1 MPSRFG
7 QHSIHRHLAKVGT
20 FITGAVGG
28 VFLLILL
35 GVSLVSSR
43 EELLESTSALA
54 SVLAS
59 NLTASVVFRDPGT
72 AAELLTGLYSAPDVI
87 RATLTLPDGSAFA
100 EFGQADMSLSDD
112 VNVRYA
118 ETLIIPVVLEG
129 ERIAS
134 LSVVVDLWP
143 VYQRL
148 IGVSVLAG
156 LLWLA
161 GILAAYLLSKALNAR
176 VTQPLASLA
185 AMMAEVTGR
194 EDYSKRFSY
203 RENNELGLVVEAFNE
218 LMMRTEDREQRM
230 ESMIAALVKARDDA
244 EAAARSKTSFLANMS
259 HEIRTPMNGVMG
271 MIALLKR
278 SHMSEQQSAYFET
291 IERSSEALLTI
302 IDDILDFTKI
312 EAGRLILIQEPL
324 DLVDSIA
331 SIEALFSETAKQKG
345 LELRV
350 DIGEGVPR
358 QIVGDPGRIRQV
370 LLNLIGNAIKFTDQ
384 GSVSLFVRRIHDDLS
399 PRLRFN
405 IEDTGPGI
413 HPEDEERIF
422 GEFFQADVSLT
433 RAHGGTGLGL
443 AIARQLATLMEGSI
457 GYQPNP
463 MGGSIFVFEIPLLE
477 TPPGEVFDRAISA
490 VTASQARTE
499 AARLARLTNAD
510 AADAA
515 PEIAQ

>member
-7 QHSIHRHLAKVGT
+7 QHSIHRHLAKVGA

-54 SVLAS
+54 GVLAS

-72 AAELLTGLYSAPDVI
+72 AAELLNGLYSAPDVI
-87 RATLTLPDGSAFA
+87 RATLTLPDGSTFA
-100 EFGQADMSLSDD
+100 EFGQADLALSDG

-185 AMMAEVTGR
+185 AMMAEVTAR

-259 HEIRTPMNGVMG
+259 HEKPV
-271 MIALLKR
+271 
-278 SHMSEQQSAYFET
+278 
-291 IERSSEALLTI
+291 
-302 IDDILDFTKI
+302 
-312 EAGRLILIQEPL
+312 
-324 DLVDSIA
+324 
-331 SIEALFSETAKQKG
+331 
-345 LELRV
+345 
-350 DIGEGVPR
+350 
-358 QIVGDPGRIRQV
+358 
-370 LLNLIGNAIKFTDQ
+370 
-384 GSVSLFVRRIHDDLS
+384 
-399 PRLRFN
+399 
-405 IEDTGPGI
+405 
-413 HPEDEERIF
+413 HP
-422 GEFFQADVSLT
+422 
-433 RAHGGTGLGL
+433 
-443 AIARQLATLMEGSI
+443 
-457 GYQPNP
+457 
-463 MGGSIFVFEIPLLE
+463 
-477 TPPGEVFDRAISA
+477 
-490 VTASQARTE
+490 
-499 AARLARLTNAD
+499 
-510 AADAA
+510 
-515 PEIAQ
+515 